1 MKQLS
6 YLIAITMLAWS
17 MQACNN
23 NPKSKDSVEMAED
36 ANSNG
41 DTSAFRTVPDMGI
54 MDEDTSYDDAGFA
67 VKAADAGLTE
77 VQLGKIA
84 LTNAMDQTVKDFGQ
98 MMVDDHTKAN
108 NELMAL
114 AKKKDIVLPSV
125 PGEDH
130 VKHIRDLNDK
140 KGKDFDNDYIDMMVK
155 DHKDV
160 ISLFERA
167 EKNATDADIK
177 AFATKTLPVLRKHL
191 ATSESLKKTLDEK
204 K

>member
-36 ANSNG
+36 ANSSE
-41 DTSAFRTVPDMGI
+41 DTTAFRTVPDMGVV
-54 MDEDTSYDDAGFA
+54 DQDTYDDAGFA

-98 MMVDDHTKAN
+98 MMVDDHTNAN

-140 KGKDFDNDYIDMMVK
+140 KGNDFDNDYIDMMVK

-160 ISLFERA
+160 INLFERA
-167 EKNATDADIK
+167 EKSASDAEIK

-191 ATSESLKKTLDEK
+191 TTAESLKKTLDEK